1 MSVHVYKVHR
11 SSDERRTGSRLRIYI
26 AHVQVYVPNGDQTR
40 RSDALPCVS
49 RRLYVVTR
57 NAIFTSGEKQ
67 TFQANVLTATK

>member
-11 SSDERRTGSRLRIYI
+11 SSDERRTGSRLRM
-26 AHVQVYVPNGDQTR
+26 YVPNGDQTR